1 MGKNLE
7 VRENTGPAAAPGS
20 VELQGRW
27 GWGPQGWALG
37 GKEAKRRM
45 EDFVYCLKA
54 VNGEA
59 TFLKNQDTAWS
70 HSHLRTLR

>member
-1 MGKNLE
+1 
-7 VRENTGPAAAPGS
+7 
-20 VELQGRW
+20 
-27 GWGPQGWALG
+27 
-37 GKEAKRRM
+37 M
-45 EDFVYCLKA
+45 EDFVYYLKA